1 VAQWR
6 VVDSAGA
13 VAASG
18 SLPSK
23 TIPIGKGTSLGTI
36 SVDLS
41 KLPAPRQYKLIVG
54 ITGTGFENDW
64 NFWLY
69 PAVVDA
75 STPADVVVTSSW
87 PAAQS
92 ALAGGGKVLFTPA
105 AKDLDEANPRLNLT
119 PIFWNRLMNPNGT
132 AFLGLWCDPE
142 NPALAEF
149 PTEANCDWEWTDLF
163 AGARAINLDN
173 LPRGLQPIV
182 EPIDDWNRN
191 FKLGLIYECKV
202 GAGKLMVCSLNLSS
216 GRPGAASLRRSLLDY
231 MISDRFQPVTEVS
244 ATDLAN
250 QWLSTRTTGFVS
262 EAAQARPNQQQS
274 PDVQPPQSIGP
285 STRAR

>member
-1 VAQWR
+1 MASR
-6 VVDSAGA
+6 RSAGT
-13 VAASG
+13 VAAG
-18 SLPSK
+18 GNLPGK

-41 KLPAPRQYKLIVG
+41 KLPAPRQFKLIVG
-54 ITGTGFENDW
+54 IAGTGFENDW

-75 STPADVVVTSSW
+75 STPADVVVTTSW
-87 PAAQS
+87 PKAQS
-92 ALAGGGKVLFTPA
+92 VLAAGGKVLFMPA
-105 AKDLDEANPRLNLT
+105 AVDLDEANPRMGTT

-132 AFLGLWCDPE
+132 AFLGLWCDASSA
-142 NPALAEF
+142 ALAGF
-149 PTEANCDWEWTDLF
+149 PTQTNCDWEWTDLF

-202 GAGKLMVCSLNLSS
+202 GAGKLMVCGLNLSS
-216 GRPGAASLRRSLLDY
+216 VRPGAASLRRSLLDY
-231 MISDRFQPVTEVS
+231 MTSGRFQPATEVS
-244 ATDLAN
+244 VADLAN
-250 QWLSTRTTGFVS
+250 QWLSTRTKGFVS
-262 EAAQARPNQQQS
+262 EAALARPNQQQS
-274 PDVQPPQSIGP
+274 PDVQAPQPIAP
-285 STRAR
+285 STQAH